1 MLWLGLLLM
10 GVPLAVA
17 NLRGTR
23 RIWRSGVYERGQLYA
38 QSLVIW
44 AIPGSVFAVVHVL
57 KEDRPGRAVNDPTA
71 INPTTPHDTITGIGS
86 NVGAP

>member
-10 GVPLAVA
+10 GFPLAVA

-71 INPTTPHDTITGIGS
+71 TNPATPNATMTEGGSGIG
-86 NVGAP
+86 AP